1 MVYNIDYCQSF
12 DYESL
17 FSKKYVGKDTIV
29 IDTFS
34 VNPRTFQILN
44 KEKESV
50 SLDYKL
56 LPYKGLVVFLDI
68 PYDTLIFNYHP
79 LLIDFSKKYYR
90 HPISLNRTIEQHQYH
105 PSINIINTVNTNNL
119 FQGTKLNRT
128 IEQKQYHPSLNIINT
143 VNSNNL
149 FQGTKLNR
157 TGSISRGL
165 MVGNNQDFSLN
176 SNLNL
181 QLSGMISPTM
191 KILASV
197 TDDNI
202 PIQPQGNTQQLQDF
216 DKVFIE
222 VSDQKWKLTAGDFWI
237 KNKDSYFL
245 KYHKRG
251 QGIHLKNKIIG
262 NNNIEIDVE
271 NSASISKGKFGRNVI
286 QGIEGNQGPYRL
298 YGNENE
304 SFIIIL
310 SGTENVYIDGVLLK
324 RGQNNDYIIDYNTS
338 EVSFTANTLINKDK
352 RIIVEF
358 QYSDKN
364 YARSLLQ
371 SSTTIKKNNSSF
383 YIHGYGEQDSKNQP
397 LQLDFDLLDR
407 QTLENIGDNIDLAI
421 GSGIDSVDFN
431 QATNLYQKI
440 DSLGYEVYQYSNNE
454 QQAVYMLTFSNVGQG
469 NGNYKIKENNALGK
483 VFEWIAPDTIS
494 FGSIIKNGDY
504 SPIKKL
510 VTPKKRQIIS
520 IGGKTIWSGNSLSYE
535 LSTSN
540 MDLNTFSAINNEDN
554 IGFAG
559 LVNFENKNTLKEK
572 WELNQQY
579 RIESISKDYRRIERF
594 REVEFERN
602 WNIQNLITTKD
613 QLLSSAK
620 INLKHLENGLFQYQ
634 LNSYFIKD
642 EFNGYKNDFK
652 IKWDKKVNLNF
663 DGSLM
668 NSDGQFNTSF
678 LRHKTDLFIPIKGFK
693 LGFKDINENNQFF
706 IADTLSNNSY
716 RFYDWKV
723 YIENYDSTKNR
734 IQFFYQER
742 YDWFKDR
749 SILKKA
755 TKAISPGLMVG
766 ISSRKN
772 FNLNYSL
779 AYRMLQSDSSL
790 TNILPENS
798 LASRLN
804 YNLKL
809 LKGGINTNSFLEIG
823 SGLELQKEF
832 IYIEVPA
839 GQGVYTWNDY
849 NDNGIKEL
857 NEFEIAAFSD
867 QATYIRVFTPNNNYV
882 KIYSFQYNQNLNI
895 DFKRII
901 DGKTMVEKF
910 LNKFYNQTAVNT
922 HKKTNDLDLQTL
934 LNPLVNADNP
944 IIQQMS
950 NSLRNSLFFNR
961 SSSKYSV
968 ELVTQLFANKNLL
981 INGTD
986 FISTNKDQ
994 IKFRWNMNKS
1004 FMLNSQLTKEIKK
1017 NSSTYMTNR
1026 NYDIE
1031 NMEINNRISFQP
1043 NTLFRIAINGR
1054 YSEKRNS
1061 IEYGNEKAFIND
1073 IGLELR
1079 RSKRDKGLLN
1089 GELHLVNI
1097 NYNGESSSTIG
1108 FEMLEGLQ
1116 LGKNITWKLGFQK
1129 NMSNNIQISIN
1140 YNGRKSEENR
1150 AIHTGSMQMRAFF

>member
-1 MVYNIDYCQSF
+1 MAFIETNMINNKILAFILCMVYNIDYCQSF

-44 KEKESV
+44 NNKESV

-79 LLIDFSKKYYR
+79 LLIDFSKKYYK
-90 HPISLNRTIEQHQYH
+90 HSIS
-105 PSINIINTVNTNNL
+105 
-119 FQGTKLNRT
+119 LNRT

-251 QGIHLKNKIIG
+251 QGIHLKNKIIE

-440 DSLGYEVYQYSNNE
+440 DSLGYEVYQYSTNE
-454 QQAVYMLTFSNVGQG
+454 QEAVYMITFSNVGQG

-678 LRHKTDLFIPIKGFK
+678 LRHKTDLFIPIKRFK

-706 IADTLSNNSY
+706 IADTLNNNSY

-755 TKAISPGLMVG
+755 TKAISPGLMLG

-961 SSSKYSV
+961 SSSKYSI

>member
-44 KEKESV
+44 NNKESV

-79 LLIDFSKKYYR
+79 LLIDFSKKYYK
-90 HPISLNRTIEQHQYH
+90 HPIS
-105 PSINIINTVNTNNL
+105 
-119 FQGTKLNRT
+119 LNRT

-338 EVSFTANTLINKDK
+338 EISFTANTLINKDK

-421 GSGIDSVDFN
+421 GSGIDSVEFN

-706 IADTLSNNSY
+706 IADTLNNNSY

-755 TKAISPGLMVG
+755 TKAISPGLMLG

-961 SSSKYSV
+961 SSSKYSI

>member
-1 MVYNIDYCQSF
+1 MAFIETTMINNKILAFILCMVYNIDYCQSF
-12 DYESL
+12 NYESL

-44 KEKESV
+44 NNKESV

-79 LLIDFSKKYYR
+79 LLIDFSKKYYK
-90 HPISLNRTIEQHQYH
+90 HPIS
-105 PSINIINTVNTNNL
+105 
-119 FQGTKLNRT
+119 LNRT

-245 KYHKRG
+245 KYNKRG

-338 EVSFTANTLINKDK
+338 EISFTANTLINKDK

-421 GSGIDSVDFN
+421 GSGIDSVEFN

-520 IGGKTIWSGNSLSYE
+520 VGGKTIWSGNSLSYE

-652 IKWDKKVNLNF
+652 IKWNKKVNLNF

-706 IADTLSNNSY
+706 IADTLNNNSY

>member
-17 FSKKYVGKDTIV
+17 FSEKYVGKDTIV

-44 KEKESV
+44 NNKESV

-79 LLIDFSKKYYR
+79 LLIDFSKKYYK
-90 HPISLNRTIEQHQYH
+90 HPIS
-105 PSINIINTVNTNNL
+105 
-119 FQGTKLNRT
+119 LNRT

-338 EVSFTANTLINKDK
+338 EISFTANTLINKDK

-431 QATNLYQKI
+431 QATNLYQKL
-440 DSLGYEVYQYSNNE
+440 DSLGYEVYQYSTNE

-520 IGGKTIWSGNSLSYE
+520 VGGKTIWSGNSLSYE

-652 IKWDKKVNLNF
+652 IKWNKKVNLNF

-706 IADTLSNNSY
+706 IADTLNNNSY

-755 TKAISPGLMVG
+755 TKAISPGLMLG

-968 ELVTQLFANKNLL
+968 ELVTQLFANKILL

-1017 NSSTYMTNR
+1017 NSSTYMANR

-1043 NTLFRIAINGR
+1043 NTLFRIALNGR

>member
-1 MVYNIDYCQSF
+1 MINNKILAFILCIIYNIDYCQSF

-17 FSKKYVGKDTIV
+17 NSKKYVGEDTIV

-44 KEKESV
+44 KNKESV

-56 LPYKGLVVFLDI
+56 LPYKGLVVFLEV

-79 LLIDFSKKYYR
+79 LLIDFSKKYYK
-90 HPISLNRTIEQHQYH
+90 HPIS
-105 PSINIINTVNTNNL
+105 
-119 FQGTKLNRT
+119 LNRT
-128 IEQKQYHPSLNIINT
+128 IEQKQYHPSLNIIKT
-143 VNSNNL
+143 DNSNNL

-157 TGSISRGL
+157 TGSISRGV

-216 DKVFIE
+216 DKVFIQ

-262 NNNIEIDVE
+262 NNNIEIDFE

-298 YGNENE
+298 FGNENE

-324 RGQNNDYIIDYNTS
+324 RGQNNDYIIDYNTA
-338 EVSFTANTLINKDK
+338 EISFTANTLINKDK

-371 SSTTIKKNNSSF
+371 SSATIKKNNSSF
-383 YIHGYGEQDSKNQP
+383 YVHAYGEQDSKNQP

-440 DSLGYEVYQYSNNE
+440 DSLGYEVYQYSTDE
-454 QQAVYMLTFSNVGQG
+454 QLAVYMLTFSNVGQG

-494 FGSIIKNGDY
+494 FGEIIKNGDY

-520 IGGKTIWSGNSLSYE
+520 VGGKTIWSGNSLNYE

-540 MDLNTFSAINNEDN
+540 MDLNTFSNINNEDN

-559 LVNFENKNTLKEK
+559 LVSFENKNTLKEK

-579 RIESISKDYRRIERF
+579 RIESISKDFRRIERF

-602 WNIQNLITTKD
+602 WNIQNLINPKD
-613 QLLSSAK
+613 QLLSSAR

-634 LNSYFIKD
+634 LNSYVIKD
-642 EFNGYKNDFK
+642 DFNGYKNDFK
-652 IKWDKKVNLNF
+652 IKWNNKVNLNF

-668 NSDGQFNTSF
+668 KSNGQFNTSF

-706 IADTLSNNSY
+706 SADTLNNNSY

-723 YIENYDSTKNR
+723 YIENYDSSKNR
-734 IQFFYQER
+734 VQFFYQER

-809 LKGGINTNSFLEIG
+809 LNGGINTNSFLEIG

-867 QATYIRVFTPNNNYV
+867 QATYIRVFTPNNNYI

-961 SSSKYSV
+961 SSSKYSF

-994 IKFRWNMNKS
+994 IKFRWNINKS
-1004 FMLNSQLTKEIKK
+1004 FMVNSQLSKEIKK

-1031 NMEINNRISFQP
+1031 NKEINNRISFQP
-1043 NTLFRIAINGR
+1043 NTLFRVALNGR

-1073 IGLELR
+1073 IGIELR

-1140 YNGRKSEENR
+1140 YNGRKSEENKS
-1150 AIHTGSMQMRAFF
+1150 IHTGSMQMRAFF

>member
-12 DYESL
+12 NYESL

-44 KEKESV
+44 NNKESV

-79 LLIDFSKKYYR
+79 LLIDFSKKYYK
-90 HPISLNRTIEQHQYH
+90 HPIS
-105 PSINIINTVNTNNL
+105 
-119 FQGTKLNRT
+119 LNRT

-338 EVSFTANTLINKDK
+338 EISFTANTLINKDK

-454 QQAVYMLTFSNVGQG
+454 QQAVYMITFSNVGQG

-520 IGGKTIWSGNSLSYE
+520 VGGKTIWSGNSLSYE

-652 IKWDKKVNLNF
+652 IKWNKKVNLNF

-706 IADTLSNNSY
+706 IADTLNNNSY

-755 TKAISPGLMVG
+755 TKAISPGLMIG

-1031 NMEINNRISFQP
+1031 NIEINNRISFQP

-1089 GELHLVNI
+1089 GELHLVYI
-1097 NYNGESSSTIG
+1097 NYNGETSSTIG

>member
-1 MVYNIDYCQSF
+1 MAFIETNMINNKILAFILCMVYNIDYCQSF

-44 KEKESV
+44 NNKESV

-79 LLIDFSKKYYR
+79 LLIDFSKKYYK
-90 HPISLNRTIEQHQYH
+90 HPIS
-105 PSINIINTVNTNNL
+105 
-119 FQGTKLNRT
+119 LNRT

-338 EVSFTANTLINKDK
+338 EISFTANTLINKDK

-440 DSLGYEVYQYSNNE
+440 DSLGYEVYQYSTNE
-454 QQAVYMLTFSNVGQG
+454 QEAVYMITFSNVGQG

-706 IADTLSNNSY
+706 IADTLNNNSY

-867 QATYIRVFTPNNNYV
+867 QATYIRVFTPNNIYV

-961 SSSKYSV
+961 SSSKYSI

>member
-1 MVYNIDYCQSF
+1 MAFIETTMINNKILAFILCMVYNIDYCQSF

-44 KEKESV
+44 NNKESV

-79 LLIDFSKKYYR
+79 LLIDFSKKYYK
-90 HPISLNRTIEQHQYH
+90 HPIS
-105 PSINIINTVNTNNL
+105 
-119 FQGTKLNRT
+119 LNRT

-440 DSLGYEVYQYSNNE
+440 DSLGYEVYQYSTNE
-454 QQAVYMLTFSNVGQG
+454 QLAVYMLTFSNVGQG

-520 IGGKTIWSGNSLSYE
+520 VGGKTIWSGNSLSYE

-652 IKWDKKVNLNF
+652 IKWNKKVNLNF

-706 IADTLSNNSY
+706 IADTLNNNSY

-961 SSSKYSV
+961 SSSKYSI

>member
-1 MVYNIDYCQSF
+1 MIYNIDYCQSF

-44 KEKESV
+44 NNKESV

-79 LLIDFSKKYYR
+79 LLIDFSKKYYK
-90 HPISLNRTIEQHQYH
+90 HPIS
-105 PSINIINTVNTNNL
+105 
-119 FQGTKLNRT
+119 LNRT

-338 EVSFTANTLINKDK
+338 EISFTANTLINKDK

-421 GSGIDSVDFN
+421 GSGIDSVEFN

-520 IGGKTIWSGNSLSYE
+520 VGGKTIWSGNSLSYE

-652 IKWDKKVNLNF
+652 IKWKKKVNLNF

-706 IADTLSNNSY
+706 IADTLNNNSY

-755 TKAISPGLMVG
+755 TKAISPGLMLG

-968 ELVTQLFANKNLL
+968 ELATQLFANKNLL

-1043 NTLFRIAINGR
+1043 NTLFRVAINGR

>member
-1 MVYNIDYCQSF
+1 MAFIENSMINNKILAFILCIIYNIDYCQSF

-17 FSKKYVGKDTIV
+17 YSKKYVGKDTII

-44 KEKESV
+44 KDKESV

-56 LPYKGLVVFLDI
+56 LPYKGLVVFLEI

-79 LLIDFSKKYYR
+79 LLIDFSKKYYK
-90 HPISLNRTIEQHQYH
+90 HPIS
-105 PSINIINTVNTNNL
+105 
-119 FQGTKLNRT
+119 LNRT
-128 IEQKQYHPSLNIINT
+128 IEQKQYHPSLNIIKTDNP
-143 VNSNNL
+143 NNL

-157 TGSISRGL
+157 TGSISRGV

-216 DKVFIE
+216 DKVFIQ

-262 NNNIEIDVE
+262 NNNIEIDFE

-286 QGIEGNQGPYRL
+286 QGTEGNQGPYRL
-298 YGNENE
+298 FGNENE

-310 SGTENVYIDGVLLK
+310 SGTENVYIDGVLLT
-324 RGQNNDYIIDYNTS
+324 RGQNNDYIIDYNTA
-338 EVSFTANTLINKDK
+338 EISFTANTLINKDK

-371 SSTTIKKNNSSF
+371 SSATIKKNNSSF
-383 YIHGYGEQDSKNQP
+383 YVHAYGEQDSKNQP

-440 DSLGYEVYQYSNNE
+440 DSLGYEVYQYSTDE

-494 FGSIIKNGDY
+494 FGEIIKNGDY

-520 IGGKTIWSGNSLSYE
+520 VGGKTLWSGNSLSYE

-540 MDLNTFSAINNEDN
+540 MDLNTFSNINNEDN
-554 IGFAG
+554 VGFAG
-559 LVNFENKNTLKEK
+559 LVSFENKNTLKEK

-579 RIESISKDYRRIERF
+579 RIESISKDFRRIERF

-602 WNIQNLITTKD
+602 WNIQNLITPKD
-613 QLLSSAK
+613 QLLSSAR

-634 LNSYFIKD
+634 LNSYVVKD

-652 IKWDKKVNLNF
+652 IKWNKKFNLNF

-668 NSDGQFNTSF
+668 NSNGQFNTSF

-706 IADTLSNNSY
+706 SADTLNNNSY

-723 YIENYDSTKNR
+723 YIENYDSSKNR
-734 IQFFYQER
+734 VQFFYQER

-779 AYRMLQSDSSL
+779 AYRTLQSDSSL

-809 LKGGINTNSFLEIG
+809 LNGGINTNSFLEIG

-867 QATYIRVFTPNNNYV
+867 QATYVRVFTPNNNYI

-901 DGKTMVEKF
+901 DGQTIVEQF

-994 IKFRWNMNKS
+994 IKFRWNINKS
-1004 FMLNSQLTKEIKK
+1004 FMLNSQLSKEIKK

-1031 NMEINNRISFQP
+1031 NKEINNRISFQP
-1043 NTLFRIAINGR
+1043 NTLFRVALNGR

-1073 IGLELR
+1073 IGIELR

-1116 LGKNITWKLGFQK
+1116 LGKNITWKLGYQK
-1129 NMSNNIQISIN
+1129 NMSNNLQISIN

>member
-1 MVYNIDYCQSF
+1 MAFIENSMINNKILAFILCIIYNIDYCQSF

-17 FSKKYVGKDTIV
+17 YSKKYVGEDTIV

-44 KEKESV
+44 KNKESV

-56 LPYKGLVVFLDI
+56 LPYKGLVVFLEV

-79 LLIDFSKKYYR
+79 LLIDFSKKYYK
-90 HPISLNRTIEQHQYH
+90 HPIS
-105 PSINIINTVNTNNL
+105 
-119 FQGTKLNRT
+119 LNRT
-128 IEQKQYHPSLNIINT
+128 IEQKQYHPSLNIIKT
-143 VNSNNL
+143 DNSNNL

-157 TGSISRGL
+157 TGSISRGV

-216 DKVFIE
+216 DKVFIQ

-262 NNNIEIDVE
+262 NNNIEIDFE

-298 YGNENE
+298 FGNENE

-324 RGQNNDYIIDYNTS
+324 RGQNNDYIIDYNTA
-338 EVSFTANTLINKDK
+338 EISFTANTLINKDK

-371 SSTTIKKNNSSF
+371 SSATIKKNNSSF
-383 YIHGYGEQDSKNQP
+383 YVHAYGEQDSKNQP

-440 DSLGYEVYQYSNNE
+440 DSLGYEVYQYSTDE

-494 FGSIIKNGDY
+494 FGEIIKNGDY

-520 IGGKTIWSGNSLSYE
+520 VGGKTIWSGNSLNYE

-540 MDLNTFSAINNEDN
+540 MDLNTFSNINNEDN

-559 LVNFENKNTLKEK
+559 LVSFENKNTLKEK

-579 RIESISKDYRRIERF
+579 RIESISKDFRRIERF

-602 WNIQNLITTKD
+602 WNIQNLITPKD
-613 QLLSSAK
+613 QLLSSAR

-634 LNSYFIKD
+634 LNSYVIKD
-642 EFNGYKNDFK
+642 DFNGYKNDFK
-652 IKWDKKVNLNF
+652 IKWNNKVNLNF

-668 NSDGQFNTSF
+668 KSNGQFNTSF

-706 IADTLSNNSY
+706 SGDTLNNNSY

-723 YIENYDSTKNR
+723 YIENYDSSKNR
-734 IQFFYQER
+734 VQFFYQER

-809 LKGGINTNSFLEIG
+809 LNGGINTNSFLEIG

-867 QATYIRVFTPNNNYV
+867 QATYIRVFTPNNNYI

-994 IKFRWNMNKS
+994 IKFRWNINKS
-1004 FMLNSQLTKEIKK
+1004 FMVNSQLSKEIKK

-1031 NMEINNRISFQP
+1031 NKEINNRISFQP
-1043 NTLFRIAINGR
+1043 NTLFRVALNGR

-1073 IGLELR
+1073 IGIELR

-1140 YNGRKSEENR
+1140 YNGRKSEENKS
-1150 AIHTGSMQMRAFF
+1150 IHTGSMQMRAFF

>member
-1 MVYNIDYCQSF
+1 LAFIETTMINNKILAFILCMVYNIDYCQSF

-44 KEKESV
+44 NNKESV

-79 LLIDFSKKYYR
+79 LLIDFSKKYYK
-90 HPISLNRTIEQHQYH
+90 HPIS
-105 PSINIINTVNTNNL
+105 
-119 FQGTKLNRT
+119 LNRT

-338 EVSFTANTLINKDK
+338 EISFTANTLINKDK

-431 QATNLYQKI
+431 QATNLYQKL
-440 DSLGYEVYQYSNNE
+440 DSLGYEVYQYSTNE

-520 IGGKTIWSGNSLSYE
+520 VGGKTIWSGNSLSYE

-652 IKWDKKVNLNF
+652 IKWKKKVNLNF

-706 IADTLSNNSY
+706 IADTLNNNSY

-755 TKAISPGLMVG
+755 TKAISPGLMLG

-968 ELVTQLFANKNLL
+968 ELATQLFANKNLL

-1017 NSSTYMTNR
+1017 NSSTYMANI

-1043 NTLFRIAINGR
+1043 NTLFRVAINGR

-1073 IGLELR
+1073 IGIELR

>member
-1 MVYNIDYCQSF
+1 MINNKILAFILCMVYNVDYSQSF

-44 KEKESV
+44 NNKESV

-79 LLIDFSKKYYR
+79 LLIDFSKKYYK
-90 HPISLNRTIEQHQYH
+90 HPIS
-105 PSINIINTVNTNNL
+105 
-119 FQGTKLNRT
+119 LNRT
-128 IEQKQYHPSLNIINT
+128 IEQKQYHPSLNIIST
-143 VNSNNL
+143 DNSNNL

-216 DKVFIE
+216 DKVFIQ

-298 YGNENE
+298 FGNENE

-324 RGQNNDYIIDYNTS
+324 RGQNNDYIIDYNTA
-338 EVSFTANTLINKDK
+338 EISFTANTLINKDK

-371 SSTTIKKNNSSF
+371 SSATVKKNNSSF
-383 YIHGYGEQDSKNQP
+383 YVHAYGEQDSKNQP

-440 DSLGYEVYQYSNNE
+440 DSLGYEVYQYSTDE

-494 FGSIIKNGDY
+494 FGAIIKNGDY

-520 IGGKTIWSGNSLSYE
+520 VGGKTIWSGNSLNYE

-540 MDLNTFSAINNEDN
+540 MDLNTFSNINNEDN

-559 LVNFENKNTLKEK
+559 LVSFENKNTLKEK

-579 RIESISKDYRRIERF
+579 RIESISKDFRRIERF

-602 WNIQNLITTKD
+602 WNIQNLITPKD
-613 QLLSSAK
+613 QLLSSAR

-642 EFNGYKNDFK
+642 DFNGYKNDFK
-652 IKWDKKVNLNF
+652 IKWNKKFNLNF

-706 IADTLSNNSY
+706 SADTLNNNSY

-734 IQFFYQER
+734 VQFFYQER

-779 AYRMLQSDSSL
+779 AYRMLQSDSTL

-809 LKGGINTNSFLEIG
+809 LNGGINTNSFLEIG

-867 QATYIRVFTPNNNYV
+867 QATYIRVFTPNNNYI

-901 DGKTMVEKF
+901 DGKTTVEKF

-994 IKFRWNMNKS
+994 IKFRWNINKS

-1031 NMEINNRISFQP
+1031 NKEINNRISFQP
-1043 NTLFRIAINGR
+1043 NTLFRVALNGR

-1140 YNGRKSEENR
+1140 YNGRKSEENK

>member
-44 KEKESV
+44 NNKESV

-79 LLIDFSKKYYR
+79 LLIDFSKKYYK
-90 HPISLNRTIEQHQYH
+90 HPIS
-105 PSINIINTVNTNNL
+105 
-119 FQGTKLNRT
+119 LNRT

-338 EVSFTANTLINKDK
+338 EISFTANTLINKDK

-440 DSLGYEVYQYSNNE
+440 DSLGYEVYQYSTNE
-454 QQAVYMLTFSNVGQG
+454 QQAVYTLTFSNVGQG

-520 IGGKTIWSGNSLSYE
+520 VGGKTIWSGNSLSYE

-652 IKWDKKVNLNF
+652 IKWNKKVNLDF

-678 LRHKTDLFIPIKGFK
+678 LRHKTDLFIPIKRFK

-706 IADTLSNNSY
+706 IADTLNNNSY

-723 YIENYDSTKNR
+723 YIENHDSTKNR

-749 SILKKA
+749 SVLKKA

-1043 NTLFRIAINGR
+1043 NTLFRVAINGR

-1073 IGLELR
+1073 IGIELR

-1140 YNGRKSEENR
+1140 YNGRKSEENI

>member
-12 DYESL
+12 NYESL

-44 KEKESV
+44 NNKESV

-79 LLIDFSKKYYR
+79 LLIDFSKKYYK
-90 HPISLNRTIEQHQYH
+90 HPIS
-105 PSINIINTVNTNNL
+105 
-119 FQGTKLNRT
+119 LNRT

-338 EVSFTANTLINKDK
+338 EISFTANTLINKDK

-431 QATNLYQKI
+431 QATNLYQKL
-440 DSLGYEVYQYSNNE
+440 DSLGYEVYQYSTNE

-520 IGGKTIWSGNSLSYE
+520 VGGKTIWSGNSLSYE

-652 IKWDKKVNLNF
+652 IKWNKKVNLNF

-706 IADTLSNNSY
+706 IADTLNNNSY

-755 TKAISPGLMVG
+755 TKAISPGLMLG

-968 ELVTQLFANKNLL
+968 ELATQLFANKNLL

-1017 NSSTYMTNR
+1017 NSSTYMANR

-1043 NTLFRIAINGR
+1043 NTLFRVAINGR

>member
-12 DYESL
+12 NYESL

-44 KEKESV
+44 NNKESV

-79 LLIDFSKKYYR
+79 LLIDFSKKYYK
-90 HPISLNRTIEQHQYH
+90 HPIS
-105 PSINIINTVNTNNL
+105 
-119 FQGTKLNRT
+119 LNRT

-338 EVSFTANTLINKDK
+338 EISFTANTLINKDK

-520 IGGKTIWSGNSLSYE
+520 VGGKTIWSGNSLSYE

-652 IKWDKKVNLNF
+652 IKWNKKVNLNF

-706 IADTLSNNSY
+706 IADTLNNNSY

>member
-1 MVYNIDYCQSF
+1 MAFIENSMINNKILAFILCIIYNIDYCQSF

-17 FSKKYVGKDTIV
+17 YSKKYVGKDTIV

-44 KEKESV
+44 KDKESV

-56 LPYKGLVVFLDI
+56 LPYKGLVVFLEV

-79 LLIDFSKKYYR
+79 LLIDFSKKYYK
-90 HPISLNRTIEQHQYH
+90 HPIS
-105 PSINIINTVNTNNL
+105 
-119 FQGTKLNRT
+119 LNRT
-128 IEQKQYHPSLNIINT
+128 IEQKQYHPSLNIIKT
-143 VNSNNL
+143 DNSNNL

-157 TGSISRGL
+157 TGSISRGI

-216 DKVFIE
+216 DKVFIQ

-262 NNNIEIDVE
+262 YNNIEIDVE

-298 YGNENE
+298 FGNENE

-324 RGQNNDYIIDYNTS
+324 RGQNNDYIIDYNTA
-338 EVSFTANTLINKDK
+338 EISFTANTLINKDK

-371 SSTTIKKNNSSF
+371 SSATIKKNNSSF
-383 YIHGYGEQDSKNQP
+383 YVHAYGEQDSKNQP

-440 DSLGYEVYQYSNNE
+440 DSLGYEVYQYSTDE

-494 FGSIIKNGDY
+494 FGEIIKNGDY

-520 IGGKTIWSGNSLSYE
+520 VGGKTIWSGNSLSYE

-540 MDLNTFSAINNEDN
+540 MDLNTFSNINNEDN

-559 LVNFENKNTLKEK
+559 LVSFENKNTLKEK

-579 RIESISKDYRRIERF
+579 RIESISKDFRRIERF

-602 WNIQNLITTKD
+602 WNIQDLITPKD
-613 QLLSSAK
+613 QLLSSAR

-634 LNSYFIKD
+634 LNSYFIKND
-642 EFNGYKNDFK
+642 FNGYKNDFK
-652 IKWDKKVNLNF
+652 IKWNKKVNLNF

-668 NSDGQFNTSF
+668 NSNGQFNTSF

-706 IADTLSNNSY
+706 SADTLNNNSY

-723 YIENYDSTKNR
+723 YVENYDSSKNKV
-734 IQFFYQER
+734 QFFYQER

-790 TNILPENS
+790 TTILPENS

-809 LKGGINTNSFLEIG
+809 LNGGINTNSFLEIG

-867 QATYIRVFTPNNNYV
+867 QATYIRVFTPNNNYI

-901 DGKTMVEKF
+901 DGKTIVEKF

-994 IKFRWNMNKS
+994 IKFRWNINKS
-1004 FMLNSQLTKEIKK
+1004 FMLNSQLSKEIKK

-1031 NMEINNRISFQP
+1031 NKEINNRISFQP
-1043 NTLFRIAINGR
+1043 NTLFRVALNGR

-1073 IGLELR
+1073 IGIELR

-1140 YNGRKSEENR
+1140 YNGRKSEENK

>member
-1 MVYNIDYCQSF
+1 MINNKILAFILCMVYNIDYCQSF

-17 FSKKYVGKDTIV
+17 FYKKYVGKDTIV

-44 KEKESV
+44 NNKESV

-79 LLIDFSKKYYR
+79 LLIDFSKKYYK
-90 HPISLNRTIEQHQYH
+90 HSIS
-105 PSINIINTVNTNNL
+105 
-119 FQGTKLNRT
+119 LNRT

-440 DSLGYEVYQYSNNE
+440 DSLGYEVYQYSTNE

-520 IGGKTIWSGNSLSYE
+520 VGGKTIWSGNSLSYE

-634 LNSYFIKD
+634 LNSYLIKD

-652 IKWDKKVNLNF
+652 IKWNKKVNLNF
-663 DGSLM
+663 NGSLM

-706 IADTLSNNSY
+706 IADTLNNNSY

-766 ISSRKN
+766 ISSGKN

-849 NDNGIKEL
+849 NDNGMKEL

-1004 FMLNSQLTKEIKK
+1004 FMLNSQLTKELKK

-1043 NTLFRIAINGR
+1043 NTLFRVALNGR

-1073 IGLELR
+1073 IGIELR

>member
-1 MVYNIDYCQSF
+1 MAFIETTMINNKILAFILCMVYNIDYCQSF
-12 DYESL
+12 NYESL

-44 KEKESV
+44 NNKESV

-79 LLIDFSKKYYR
+79 LLIDFSKKYYK
-90 HPISLNRTIEQHQYH
+90 HPIS
-105 PSINIINTVNTNNL
+105 
-119 FQGTKLNRT
+119 LNRT

-338 EVSFTANTLINKDK
+338 EISFTANTLINKDK
-352 RIIVEF
+352 RIIIEF

-520 IGGKTIWSGNSLSYE
+520 VGGKTIWSGNSLSYE

-652 IKWDKKVNLNF
+652 IKWNKKVNLNF

-706 IADTLSNNSY
+706 IADTLNNNSY

-961 SSSKYSV
+961 SSSKYSI

>member
-12 DYESL
+12 NYESL

-44 KEKESV
+44 NNKESV

-79 LLIDFSKKYYR
+79 LLIDFSKKYYK
-90 HPISLNRTIEQHQYH
+90 HPIS
-105 PSINIINTVNTNNL
+105 
-119 FQGTKLNRT
+119 LNRT

-338 EVSFTANTLINKDK
+338 EISFTANTLINKDK

-431 QATNLYQKI
+431 QATNLYQKL
-440 DSLGYEVYQYSNNE
+440 DSLGYEVYQYSTNE

-520 IGGKTIWSGNSLSYE
+520 VGGKTIWSGNSLSYE

-652 IKWDKKVNLNF
+652 IKWKKKVNLNF

-706 IADTLSNNSY
+706 IADTLNNNSY

-755 TKAISPGLMVG
+755 TKAISPGLMLG

-968 ELVTQLFANKNLL
+968 ELATQLFANKNLL

-1017 NSSTYMTNR
+1017 NSSTYMANR

-1043 NTLFRIAINGR
+1043 NTLFRVAINGR

-1073 IGLELR
+1073 IGIELR

>member
-1 MVYNIDYCQSF
+1 MINNKILAFIFCLIYNIDYCQSF
-12 DYESL
+12 DYESI

-34 VNPRTFQILN
+34 INPRTFQILN

-79 LLIDFSKKYYR
+79 LLIDFSKKYYK
-90 HPISLNRTIEQHQYH
+90 HPISLNRTIEQQ
-105 PSINIINTVNTNNL
+105 
-119 FQGTKLNRT
+119 
-128 IEQKQYHPSLNIINT
+128 QYHPSLNIINT

-216 DKVFIE
+216 DKVFIQ

-245 KYHKRG
+245 KYQKRG

-286 QGIEGNQGPYRL
+286 QGIESNQGPYRL
-298 YGNENE
+298 FGNENE

-310 SGTENVYIDGVLLK
+310 SGTENVYIDGELLK

-338 EVSFTANTLINKDK
+338 EISFTANNLITKDK

-383 YIHGYGEQDSKNQP
+383 YVYGYGEQDSKNQP
-397 LQLDFDLLDR
+397 LQLDFDLVDR
-407 QTLENIGDNIDLAI
+407 LTLENIGDNIDLAI

-431 QATNLYQKI
+431 QATNLYQKK
-440 DSLGYEVYQYSNNE
+440 DSLGYEVYQYSTDE
-454 QQAVYMLTFSNVGQG
+454 QLAVFMLTFSNVGLG

-483 VFEWIAPDTIS
+483 VFEWVAPDTIS
-494 FGSIIKNGDY
+494 FGAIVKNGDY

-540 MDLNTFSAINNEDN
+540 MDLNTFSNINNEDN

-559 LVNFENKNTLKEK
+559 LINFENKNTLKEK

-602 WNIQNLITTKD
+602 WNIQNIITPKD

-652 IKWDKKVNLNF
+652 IKWNKKFNLNF

-706 IADTLSNNSY
+706 IADTLNNNSY

-734 IQFFYQER
+734 VQFFYQER

-755 TKAISPGLMVG
+755 IKAISPGLMVG

-772 FNLNYSL
+772 FNVNYSL
-779 AYRMLQSDSSL
+779 AYRVLQPDSSL
-790 TNILPENS
+790 SDILPENS

-867 QATYIRVFTPNNNYV
+867 QAIYIRVFTPNNNYV
-882 KIYSFQYNQNLNI
+882 KIYSFQYNQNLNV

-986 FISTNKDQ
+986 FRSINKDQ
-994 IKFRWNMNKS
+994 IKFRWNLNKS
-1004 FMLNSQLTKEIKK
+1004 YMINSQLTKEIKR

-1031 NMEINNRISFQP
+1031 NKEINNRISFQP
-1043 NTLFRIAINGR
+1043 NTLFRVALNGR

-1061 IEYGNEKAFIND
+1061 IEYGGEKAFIND
-1073 IGLELR
+1073 IGIELR

-1097 NYNGESSSTIG
+1097 NYTGESSSTIG

-1129 NMSNNIQISIN
+1129 NMSNNIQISIS

>member
-44 KEKESV
+44 NNKESV

-79 LLIDFSKKYYR
+79 LLIDFSKKYYK
-90 HPISLNRTIEQHQYH
+90 HPIS
-105 PSINIINTVNTNNL
+105 
-119 FQGTKLNRT
+119 LNRT

-338 EVSFTANTLINKDK
+338 EISFTANTLINKDK

-421 GSGIDSVDFN
+421 GSGIDSVEFN

-440 DSLGYEVYQYSNNE
+440 DSLGYEVYQYSTNE

-520 IGGKTIWSGNSLSYE
+520 VGGKTIWSGNSLSYE

-652 IKWDKKVNLNF
+652 IKWNKKVNLNF

-706 IADTLSNNSY
+706 IADTLNNNSY

-755 TKAISPGLMVG
+755 TKAISPGLMIG

>member
-1 MVYNIDYCQSF
+1 MINNKILAFILCIIYNIDYCQSF

-17 FSKKYVGKDTIV
+17 NSKKYVGEDTIV

-44 KEKESV
+44 KNKESV

-56 LPYKGLVVFLDI
+56 LPYKGLVVFLEV

-79 LLIDFSKKYYR
+79 LLIDFSKKYYK
-90 HPISLNRTIEQHQYH
+90 HPIS
-105 PSINIINTVNTNNL
+105 
-119 FQGTKLNRT
+119 LNRT
-128 IEQKQYHPSLNIINT
+128 IEQKQYHPSLNIIKT
-143 VNSNNL
+143 DNSNNL

-157 TGSISRGL
+157 TGSISRGV

-216 DKVFIE
+216 DKVFIQ

-262 NNNIEIDVE
+262 NNNIEIDFE

-298 YGNENE
+298 FGNENE

-324 RGQNNDYIIDYNTS
+324 RGQNNDYIIDYNTA
-338 EVSFTANTLINKDK
+338 EISFTANTLINKDK

-371 SSTTIKKNNSSF
+371 SSATIKKNNSSF
-383 YIHGYGEQDSKNQP
+383 YVHAYGEQDSKNQP

-440 DSLGYEVYQYSNNE
+440 DSLGYEVYQYSTDE
-454 QQAVYMLTFSNVGQG
+454 QLAVYMLTFSNVGQG

-494 FGSIIKNGDY
+494 FGEIIKNGDY

-520 IGGKTIWSGNSLSYE
+520 VGGKTIWSGNSLNYE

-540 MDLNTFSAINNEDN
+540 MDLNTFSNINNEDN

-559 LVNFENKNTLKEK
+559 LVSFENKNTLKEK

-579 RIESISKDYRRIERF
+579 RIESISKDFRRIERF

-602 WNIQNLITTKD
+602 WNIQNLITPKD
-613 QLLSSAK
+613 QLLSSAR

-634 LNSYFIKD
+634 LNSYVIKD
-642 EFNGYKNDFK
+642 DFNGYKNDFK
-652 IKWDKKVNLNF
+652 IKWNNKVNLKF

-668 NSDGQFNTSF
+668 KSNGQFNTSF

-706 IADTLSNNSY
+706 SADTLNNNSY

-723 YIENYDSTKNR
+723 YIENYDSSKNR
-734 IQFFYQER
+734 VQFFYQER

-809 LKGGINTNSFLEIG
+809 LNGGINTNSFLEIG

-867 QATYIRVFTPNNNYV
+867 QATYIRVFTPNNNYI

-994 IKFRWNMNKS
+994 IKFRWNINKS
-1004 FMLNSQLTKEIKK
+1004 FMVNSQLSKEIKK

-1031 NMEINNRISFQP
+1031 NKEINNRISFQP
-1043 NTLFRIAINGR
+1043 NTLFRVALNGR

-1073 IGLELR
+1073 IGIELR

-1140 YNGRKSEENR
+1140 YNGRKSEENKS
-1150 AIHTGSMQMRAFF
+1150 IHTGSMQMRAFF

>member
-17 FSKKYVGKDTIV
+17 FSEKYVGKDTIV

-44 KEKESV
+44 NNKESV

-79 LLIDFSKKYYR
+79 LLIDFSKKYYK
-90 HPISLNRTIEQHQYH
+90 HPIS
-105 PSINIINTVNTNNL
+105 
-119 FQGTKLNRT
+119 LNRT

-338 EVSFTANTLINKDK
+338 EISFTANTLINKDK

-431 QATNLYQKI
+431 QATNLYQKL
-440 DSLGYEVYQYSNNE
+440 DSLGYEVYQYSTNE

-520 IGGKTIWSGNSLSYE
+520 VGGKTIWSGNSLSYE

-652 IKWDKKVNLNF
+652 IKWNKKVNLNF

-706 IADTLSNNSY
+706 IADTLNNNSY

-968 ELVTQLFANKNLL
+968 ELATQLFANKNLL

-1017 NSSTYMTNR
+1017 NSSTYMANR

-1043 NTLFRIAINGR
+1043 NTLFRVAINGR

-1073 IGLELR
+1073 IGIELR

>member
-1 MVYNIDYCQSF
+1 MAFIENSMINNKILAFILCIIYNIDYCQSF

-17 FSKKYVGKDTIV
+17 YSKKYVGEDTIV

-44 KEKESV
+44 KNKESV

-56 LPYKGLVVFLDI
+56 LPYKGLVVFLEV

-79 LLIDFSKKYYR
+79 LLIDFSKKYYK
-90 HPISLNRTIEQHQYH
+90 HPIS
-105 PSINIINTVNTNNL
+105 
-119 FQGTKLNRT
+119 LNRT
-128 IEQKQYHPSLNIINT
+128 IEQKQYHPSLNIIKT
-143 VNSNNL
+143 DNSNNL

-157 TGSISRGL
+157 TGSISRGV

-216 DKVFIE
+216 DKVFIQ

-262 NNNIEIDVE
+262 NNNIEIDFE

-298 YGNENE
+298 FGNENE

-324 RGQNNDYIIDYNTS
+324 RGQNNDYIIDYNTA
-338 EVSFTANTLINKDK
+338 EISFTANTLINKDK

-371 SSTTIKKNNSSF
+371 SSATIKKNNSSF
-383 YIHGYGEQDSKNQP
+383 YVHAYGEQDSKNQP

-440 DSLGYEVYQYSNNE
+440 DSLGYEVYQYSTDE

-494 FGSIIKNGDY
+494 FGEIIKNGDY

-520 IGGKTIWSGNSLSYE
+520 VGGKTIWSGNSLNYE

-540 MDLNTFSAINNEDN
+540 MDLNTFSNINNEDN

-559 LVNFENKNTLKEK
+559 LVSFENKNTLKEK

-579 RIESISKDYRRIERF
+579 RIESISKDFRRIERF

-602 WNIQNLITTKD
+602 WNIQNLITPKD
-613 QLLSSAK
+613 QLLSSAR

-634 LNSYFIKD
+634 LNSYVIKD
-642 EFNGYKNDFK
+642 DFNGYKNDFK
-652 IKWDKKVNLNF
+652 IKWNNKVNLNF

-668 NSDGQFNTSF
+668 KSNGQFNTSF

-706 IADTLSNNSY
+706 SADTLNNNSY

-723 YIENYDSTKNR
+723 YIENYDSSKNR
-734 IQFFYQER
+734 VQFFYQER

-809 LKGGINTNSFLEIG
+809 LNGGINTNSFLEIG

-867 QATYIRVFTPNNNYV
+867 QATYIRVFTPNNNYI

-901 DGKTMVEKF
+901 NGKTMVEKF

-994 IKFRWNMNKS
+994 IKFRWNINKS
-1004 FMLNSQLTKEIKK
+1004 FMVNSQLSKEIKK

-1031 NMEINNRISFQP
+1031 NKEINNRISFQP
-1043 NTLFRIAINGR
+1043 NTLFRVALNGR

-1073 IGLELR
+1073 IGIELR

-1140 YNGRKSEENR
+1140 YNGRKSEENKS
-1150 AIHTGSMQMRAFF
+1150 IHTGSMQMRAFF

>member
-1 MVYNIDYCQSF
+1 MINNKILAFILCMVYNIDYCQSF

-17 FSKKYVGKDTIV
+17 FTKKYVGKDTIV

-44 KEKESV
+44 NNKESV

-79 LLIDFSKKYYR
+79 LLIDFSKKYYK
-90 HPISLNRTIEQHQYH
+90 HPIS
-105 PSINIINTVNTNNL
+105 
-119 FQGTKLNRT
+119 LNRT

-338 EVSFTANTLINKDK
+338 EISFTANTLINKDK

-440 DSLGYEVYQYSNNE
+440 DSLGYEVYQYSTNE

-494 FGSIIKNGDY
+494 FGAIIKNGDY

-520 IGGKTIWSGNSLSYE
+520 VGGKTIWSGNSLSYE

-652 IKWDKKVNLNF
+652 IKWNKKVNLNF

-706 IADTLSNNSY
+706 IADTLNNNSY

-734 IQFFYQER
+734 VQFFYQER

-1073 IGLELR
+1073 IGIELR

>member
-12 DYESL
+12 NYESL

-44 KEKESV
+44 NNKESV

-79 LLIDFSKKYYR
+79 LLIDFSKKYYK
-90 HPISLNRTIEQHQYH
+90 HPIS
-105 PSINIINTVNTNNL
+105 
-119 FQGTKLNRT
+119 LNRT

-440 DSLGYEVYQYSNNE
+440 DSLGYEVYQYSTNE
-454 QQAVYMLTFSNVGQG
+454 QEAVYMITFSNVGQG

-706 IADTLSNNSY
+706 IADTLNNNSY

-961 SSSKYSV
+961 SSSKYSI

>member
-1 MVYNIDYCQSF
+1 MAFIETTMINNKILAFILCMVYNIDYCQSF
-12 DYESL
+12 NYESL

-44 KEKESV
+44 NNKESV

-79 LLIDFSKKYYR
+79 LLIDFSKKYYK
-90 HPISLNRTIEQHQYH
+90 HPIS
-105 PSINIINTVNTNNL
+105 
-119 FQGTKLNRT
+119 LNRT

-338 EVSFTANTLINKDK
+338 EISFTANTLINKDK
-352 RIIVEF
+352 RIIIEF

-421 GSGIDSVDFN
+421 GSGIDSVEFN

-520 IGGKTIWSGNSLSYE
+520 VGGKTIWSGNSLSYE

-652 IKWDKKVNLNF
+652 IKWNKKVNLNF

-706 IADTLSNNSY
+706 IADTLNNNSY

-961 SSSKYSV
+961 SSSKYSI

>member
-1 MVYNIDYCQSF
+1 MAFIETTMINNKILAFILCMVYNIDYCQSF
-12 DYESL
+12 NYESL

-44 KEKESV
+44 NNKESV

-79 LLIDFSKKYYR
+79 LLIDFSKKYYK
-90 HPISLNRTIEQHQYH
+90 HPIS
-105 PSINIINTVNTNNL
+105 
-119 FQGTKLNRT
+119 LNRT

-338 EVSFTANTLINKDK
+338 EISFTANTLINKDK

-440 DSLGYEVYQYSNNE
+440 DSLGYEVYQYSTNE

-520 IGGKTIWSGNSLSYE
+520 VGGKTIWSGNSLSYE

-652 IKWDKKVNLNF
+652 IKWNKKVNLNF

-706 IADTLSNNSY
+706 IADTLNNNSY

-1043 NTLFRIAINGR
+1043 NTLFRVAINGR

>member
-1 MVYNIDYCQSF
+1 MAFIETTMINNKILAFILCMVYNIDYCQSF

-44 KEKESV
+44 NNKESV

-79 LLIDFSKKYYR
+79 LLIDFSKKYYK
-90 HPISLNRTIEQHQYH
+90 HSIS
-105 PSINIINTVNTNNL
+105 
-119 FQGTKLNRT
+119 LNRT

-440 DSLGYEVYQYSNNE
+440 DSLGYEVYQYSTNE
-454 QQAVYMLTFSNVGQG
+454 QEAVYTITFSNVGQG

-520 IGGKTIWSGNSLSYE
+520 VGGKTIWNGNSLSYE

-652 IKWDKKVNLNF
+652 IKWNKKVNLNF

-706 IADTLSNNSY
+706 IADTLNNNSY

>member
-1 MVYNIDYCQSF
+1 MAFIETTMINNKILAFILCMVYNIDYCQSF
-12 DYESL
+12 NYESL

-44 KEKESV
+44 NKKESV

-79 LLIDFSKKYYR
+79 LLIDFSKKYYK
-90 HPISLNRTIEQHQYH
+90 HPIS
-105 PSINIINTVNTNNL
+105 
-119 FQGTKLNRT
+119 LNRT

-338 EVSFTANTLINKDK
+338 EISFTANTLINKDK

-421 GSGIDSVDFN
+421 GSGIDSVEFN

-520 IGGKTIWSGNSLSYE
+520 VGGKTIWSGNSLSYE

-652 IKWDKKVNLNF
+652 IKWNKKVNLNF

-706 IADTLSNNSY
+706 IADTLNNNSY

-1043 NTLFRIAINGR
+1043 NTLFRVALNGR

>member
-1 MVYNIDYCQSF
+1 
-12 DYESL
+12 
-17 FSKKYVGKDTIV
+17 VGKDTIV

-44 KEKESV
+44 NNKESV

-79 LLIDFSKKYYR
+79 LLIDFSKKYYK
-90 HPISLNRTIEQHQYH
+90 HPIS
-105 PSINIINTVNTNNL
+105 
-119 FQGTKLNRT
+119 LNRT

-352 RIIVEF
+352 RIIIEF

-431 QATNLYQKI
+431 QATNLYQKL
-440 DSLGYEVYQYSNNE
+440 DSLGYEVYQYSTNE

-520 IGGKTIWSGNSLSYE
+520 VGGKTIWSGNSLSYE

-594 REVEFERN
+594 REVEYERN

-652 IKWDKKVNLNF
+652 IKWNKKVNLNF

-706 IADTLSNNSY
+706 IADTLNNNSY

-968 ELVTQLFANKNLL
+968 ELATQLFANKNLL

-1017 NSSTYMTNR
+1017 NSSTYMANR

>member
-12 DYESL
+12 NYESL

-44 KEKESV
+44 NNKESV

-79 LLIDFSKKYYR
+79 LLIDFSKKYYK
-90 HPISLNRTIEQHQYH
+90 HPIS
-105 PSINIINTVNTNNL
+105 
-119 FQGTKLNRT
+119 LNRT

-338 EVSFTANTLINKDK
+338 EISFTANTLINKDK

-421 GSGIDSVDFN
+421 GSGIDSVEFN

-440 DSLGYEVYQYSNNE
+440 DSLGYEVYQYSTNE

-520 IGGKTIWSGNSLSYE
+520 VGGKTIWSGNSLSYE

-652 IKWDKKVNLNF
+652 IKWNKKVNLNF

-706 IADTLSNNSY
+706 IADTLNNNSY

>member
-1 MVYNIDYCQSF
+1 MAFIENNMINNKILAFILCMVYNIDYCQSF

-44 KEKESV
+44 NNKESV

-79 LLIDFSKKYYR
+79 LLIDFSKKYYK
-90 HPISLNRTIEQHQYH
+90 HPIS
-105 PSINIINTVNTNNL
+105 
-119 FQGTKLNRT
+119 LNRT

-338 EVSFTANTLINKDK
+338 EISFTANTLINKDK

-440 DSLGYEVYQYSNNE
+440 DSLGYEVYQYSTNE

-494 FGSIIKNGDY
+494 FGAIIKNGDY

-520 IGGKTIWSGNSLSYE
+520 VGGKTIWSGNSLSYE

-540 MDLNTFSAINNEDN
+540 MDLNTFSTINNEDN

-652 IKWDKKVNLNF
+652 IKWNKKVNLNF

-706 IADTLSNNSY
+706 IADTLNNNSY

-1073 IGLELR
+1073 IGIELR

>member
-1 MVYNIDYCQSF
+1 MAFIETNMINNKILAFILCMVYNIDYCQSF

-44 KEKESV
+44 NNKESV

-79 LLIDFSKKYYR
+79 LLIDFSKKYYK
-90 HPISLNRTIEQHQYH
+90 HPIS
-105 PSINIINTVNTNNL
+105 
-119 FQGTKLNRT
+119 LNRT

-338 EVSFTANTLINKDK
+338 EISFTANTLINKDK

-440 DSLGYEVYQYSNNE
+440 DSLGYEVYQYSTNE
-454 QQAVYMLTFSNVGQG
+454 QEAVYMITFSNVGQG

-706 IADTLSNNSY
+706 IADTLNNNSY

-961 SSSKYSV
+961 SSSKYSI

>member
-1 MVYNIDYCQSF
+1 MINNKILAFILCIIYNIDYCQSF

-17 FSKKYVGKDTIV
+17 YSEKYVGEDTIV

-44 KEKESV
+44 KNKESV

-56 LPYKGLVVFLDI
+56 LPYKGLVVFLEV

-79 LLIDFSKKYYR
+79 LLIDFSKKYYK
-90 HPISLNRTIEQHQYH
+90 HPIS
-105 PSINIINTVNTNNL
+105 
-119 FQGTKLNRT
+119 LNRT
-128 IEQKQYHPSLNIINT
+128 IEQKQYHPSLNIIKT
-143 VNSNNL
+143 DNSNNL

-157 TGSISRGL
+157 TGSISRGV

-216 DKVFIE
+216 DKVFIQ

-262 NNNIEIDVE
+262 NNNIEIDFE

-298 YGNENE
+298 FGNENE

-324 RGQNNDYIIDYNTS
+324 RGQNNDYIIDYNTA
-338 EVSFTANTLINKDK
+338 EISFTANTLINKDK

-371 SSTTIKKNNSSF
+371 SSATIKKNNSSF
-383 YIHGYGEQDSKNQP
+383 YVHAYGEQDSKNQP

-440 DSLGYEVYQYSNNE
+440 DSLGYEVYQYSTDE
-454 QQAVYMLTFSNVGQG
+454 QLAVYMLTFSNVGQG

-494 FGSIIKNGDY
+494 FGEIIKNGDY

-520 IGGKTIWSGNSLSYE
+520 VGGKTIWSGNSLNYE

-540 MDLNTFSAINNEDN
+540 MDLNTFSNINNEDN

-559 LVNFENKNTLKEK
+559 LVSFENKNTLKEK

-579 RIESISKDYRRIERF
+579 RIESISKDFRRIERF

-602 WNIQNLITTKD
+602 WNIQNLITPKD
-613 QLLSSAK
+613 QLLSSAR

-634 LNSYFIKD
+634 LNSYVIKD
-642 EFNGYKNDFK
+642 DFNGYKNDFK
-652 IKWDKKVNLNF
+652 IKWNNKVNLNF

-668 NSDGQFNTSF
+668 KSNGQFNTSF

-706 IADTLSNNSY
+706 SADTLNNNSY

-723 YIENYDSTKNR
+723 YIENYDSSKNR
-734 IQFFYQER
+734 VQFFYQER

-809 LKGGINTNSFLEIG
+809 LNGGINTNSFLEIG

-867 QATYIRVFTPNNNYV
+867 QATYIRVFTPNNNYI

-901 DGKTMVEKF
+901 NGKTMVEKF

-994 IKFRWNMNKS
+994 IKFRWNINKS
-1004 FMLNSQLTKEIKK
+1004 FMVNSQLSKEIKK

-1031 NMEINNRISFQP
+1031 NKEINNRISFQP
-1043 NTLFRIAINGR
+1043 NTLFRVALNGR

-1073 IGLELR
+1073 IGIELR

-1140 YNGRKSEENR
+1140 YNGRKSEENKS
-1150 AIHTGSMQMRAFF
+1150 IHTGSMQMRAFF

>member
-1 MVYNIDYCQSF
+1 MAFIETTMINNKILAFILCMVYNIDYCQSF
-12 DYESL
+12 NYESL

-44 KEKESV
+44 NNKESV

-79 LLIDFSKKYYR
+79 LLIDFSKKYYK
-90 HPISLNRTIEQHQYH
+90 HPIS
-105 PSINIINTVNTNNL
+105 
-119 FQGTKLNRT
+119 LNRT

-338 EVSFTANTLINKDK
+338 EISFTANTLINKDK

-431 QATNLYQKI
+431 QATNLYQKL
-440 DSLGYEVYQYSNNE
+440 DSLGYEVYQYSTNE

-520 IGGKTIWSGNSLSYE
+520 VGGKTIWSGNSLSYE

-652 IKWDKKVNLNF
+652 IKWNKKVNLNF

-706 IADTLSNNSY
+706 IADTLNNNSY

-968 ELVTQLFANKNLL
+968 ELATQLFANKNLL

-1031 NMEINNRISFQP
+1031 NIEINNRISFQP

>member
-1 MVYNIDYCQSF
+1 MAFIETTMINNKILAFILCMVYNIDYCQSF
-12 DYESL
+12 NYESL

-44 KEKESV
+44 NNKESV

-79 LLIDFSKKYYR
+79 LLIDFSKKYYK
-90 HPISLNRTIEQHQYH
+90 HPIS
-105 PSINIINTVNTNNL
+105 
-119 FQGTKLNRT
+119 LNRT

-245 KYHKRG
+245 KYNKRG

-338 EVSFTANTLINKDK
+338 EISFTANTLINKDK

-421 GSGIDSVDFN
+421 GSGIDSVEFN

-440 DSLGYEVYQYSNNE
+440 DSLGYEVYQYSTNE

-520 IGGKTIWSGNSLSYE
+520 VGGKTIWSGNSLSYE

-652 IKWDKKVNLNF
+652 IKWNKKVNLNF

-706 IADTLSNNSY
+706 IADTLNNNSY

-1031 NMEINNRISFQP
+1031 NIEINNRISFQP

-1097 NYNGESSSTIG
+1097 NYNGETSSTIG

>member
-1 MVYNIDYCQSF
+1 MAFIETTMINNKILAFILCMVYNIDYCQSF
-12 DYESL
+12 NYESL

-44 KEKESV
+44 NNKESV

-68 PYDTLIFNYHP
+68 PHDTLIFNYHP
-79 LLIDFSKKYYR
+79 LLIDFSKKYYK
-90 HPISLNRTIEQHQYH
+90 HPIS
-105 PSINIINTVNTNNL
+105 
-119 FQGTKLNRT
+119 LNRT

-237 KNKDSYFL
+237 KNKYSYFL

-338 EVSFTANTLINKDK
+338 EISFTANTLINKDK

-421 GSGIDSVDFN
+421 GSGIDSVEFN

-520 IGGKTIWSGNSLSYE
+520 VGGKTIWSGNSLSYE

-652 IKWDKKVNLNF
+652 IKWNKKVNLNF

-706 IADTLSNNSY
+706 IADTLNNNSY

-1031 NMEINNRISFQP
+1031 NIEINNRISFQP